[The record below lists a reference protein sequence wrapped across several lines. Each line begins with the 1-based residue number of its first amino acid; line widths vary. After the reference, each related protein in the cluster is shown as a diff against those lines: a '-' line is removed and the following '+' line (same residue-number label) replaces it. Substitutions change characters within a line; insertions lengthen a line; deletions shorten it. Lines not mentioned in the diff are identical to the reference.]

1 MAWTGDCMGAVH
13 VVGISDCKVS
23 DNHADTVVT
32 YALGSC
38 VGIALYDPHARA
50 GGLLHVMLPDSRFR
64 SSAREFNPH
73 MYADTGFYS
82 LLQRLLALGTRKE
95 RLVAK
100 LAGGAN
106 MLRSSSILDIGK
118 RNADATRD
126 LLQREGIPTVG
137 ESLGGV
143 FGRSMSLEL
152 HAGVVTVR
160 VLGRG
165 EEVL

>member
-1 MAWTGDCMGAVH
+1 MGAVH

-23 DNHADTVVT
+23 GDRADTVVT

-38 VGIALYDPHARA
+38 VGIALYDPHTRA

-64 SSAREFNPH
+64 GISREFNPY
-73 MYADTGFYS
+73 MYADTGLYS
-82 LLQRLLALGTRKE
+82 LLQQLLALGCRKE

-106 MLRSSSILDIGK
+106 MLRSSALLDIGK
-118 RNADATRD
+118 RNADASRD
-126 LLQREGIPTVG
+126 LLGREGILLAG
-137 ESLGGV
+137 ESLGGTV
-143 FGRSMSLEL
+143 GRSMSLEL
-152 HAGVVTVR
+152 QAGIVTVR
-160 VLGRG
+160 LLGRG